1 MWTRGRGLAGGRE
14 GRGSAGGV
22 PQARQPGGGPA
33 EFEAGLLLPTP
44 HTLAKGI
51 QS

>member
-22 PQARQPGGGPA
+22 PRAWQPGGGPA
-33 EFEAGLLLPTP
+33 QFEVGLLLPIP
-44 HTLAKGI
+44 HTLVKGI
-51 QS
+51 